1 MAYSGNWPTF
11 LSFDADI
18 QGHKMFPLKKNLKT
32 SCSAYKDATNEDV
45 NIYFKPN

>member
-32 SCSAYKDATNEDV
+32 TEVVVPTRTQQMK
-45 NIYFKPN
+45 KM